1 MAIDGTYKG
10 TARALFGSAD
20 FELRFETSGTALF
33 GTASVMGIEAEL
45 QNGKVN
51 GDSFSFQAEGDSPL
65 GHMVLNVT
73 GSVTGDRITGAAKA
87 GGMSA
92 KLEGARV

>member
-10 TARALFGSAD
+10 TAKAFLGSAD
-20 FELRFETSGTALF
+20 FELRLETSGTALS

-45 QNGKVN
+45 QNGKVD

-65 GHMVLNVT
+65 GHMVLDVKGT
-73 GSVTGDRITGAAKA
+73 VSGDRITGAAKA

-92 KLEGARV
+92 KLEGARA